1 MNKKIKDFYVKK
13 MQKIIIVSVVIVFIS
28 MSVCGC
34 TRKEDVELLKLS
46 MEETPLEYGADV
58 IQTATDGKSEYS
70 DEEYTATDDEPVM
83 IQVHIC
89 GAVNNPG
96 VYGLPKGSRIY
107 EAVEAAGGFSPGAC
121 ENYVNLA
128 QILTDASK
136 IMIPTTTEVEDGS
149 LFLQDISGQDNP
161 DGKGLVNINIADVSE
176 LCTLPGIGE
185 SKAEAIV
192 SYRNKNGQFNSIE
205 QIMEVEGIK
214 SGMYSK
220 IQDKICVK

>member
-1 MNKKIKDFYVKK
+1 MGLPFLKGNYAMNKKIKDFYVKK

-107 EAVEAAGGFSPGAC
+107 EAVKPALPS
-121 ENYVNLA
+121 Y
-128 QILTDASK
+128 ILLPQSK
-136 IMIPTTTEVEDGS
+136 VCTERSVFFFRD
-149 LFLQDISGQDNP
+149 
-161 DGKGLVNINIADVSE
+161 
-176 LCTLPGIGE
+176 
-185 SKAEAIV
+185 
-192 SYRNKNGQFNSIE
+192 R
-205 QIMEVEGIK
+205 
-214 SGMYSK
+214 YSRQRK
-220 IQDKICVK
+220 E